1 MVKAIVNAVSKIKPK
16 PIEPILKTADEAL
29 DLVKDSKVIVDEI
42 NAGNRK
48 PLQPVD
54 VGYVEPPVAIE
65 EPVKQSIIQKGT
77 NLLKSFNKK
86 FPQKQKLNKISAEDY
101 IEEDDILRQTRD
113 VDPKIVDGLNINT
126 LNNSDDVFRSAQI
139 IAKQLDPKEVV
150 KKTRGVQTWTAKGKL
165 AAILGVDEA
174 KLTNGF
180 LKMKPGVALND
191 FQIEALT
198 RLLIAKHKK
207 VEQLG
212 LVLRSENGDTSANA
226 LAFMQEHAVVTELQK
241 MFIGARAEAGR
252 ALQSYRQIYDTGA
265 VPNLNLDRLNREAIL
280 LKAGGKDQIL
290 NIAEAYLRTPG
301 IKNKVKFLEKSW
313 LVKGNKAMVEIFLTN
328 ILFGTMTHVKNV

>member
-113 VDPKIVDGLNINT
+113 VV
-126 LNNSDDVFRSAQI
+126 
-139 IAKQLDPKEVV
+139 
-150 KKTRGVQTWTAKGKL
+150 
-165 AAILGVDEA
+165 
-174 KLTNGF
+174 
-180 LKMKPGVALND
+180 
-191 FQIEALT
+191 
-198 RLLIAKHKK
+198 
-207 VEQLG
+207 
-212 LVLRSENGDTSANA
+212 
-226 LAFMQEHAVVTELQK
+226 
-241 MFIGARAEAGR
+241 
-252 ALQSYRQIYDTGA
+252 
-265 VPNLNLDRLNREAIL
+265 
-280 LKAGGKDQIL
+280 
-290 NIAEAYLRTPG
+290 
-301 IKNKVKFLEKSW
+301 
-313 LVKGNKAMVEIFLTN
+313 
-328 ILFGTMTHVKNV
+328 